1 MDPLSVEEQRLAE
14 EEAAMN
20 TRTWIKHKYEQER
33 RQKELDNIVETNVIS
48 QPAHYTYGIEPAE
61 FLESLGIAEDFYA
74 GNIIK
79 YVARYKQKNGK
90 EDIQKARQY
99 CKMLLDYLETQI

>member
-20 TRTWIKHKYEQER
+20 TRTWIKHQYEKER
-33 RQKELDNIVETNVIS
+33 RQKETNVIS

>member
-1 MDPLSVEEQRLAE
+1 MDTLSEEEQRLAE

-20 TRTWIKHKYEQER
+20 TRTWIKYKYEQER
-33 RQKELDNIVETNVIS
+33 KKTNTIS
-48 QPAHYTYGIEPAE
+48 QPKHYTYGIEPAE

-99 CKMLLDYLETQI
+99 CKMLLDLLETQI

>member
-1 MDPLSVEEQRLAE
+1 MDTLSVEEQRLAE

-20 TRTWIKHKYEQER
+20 TRTWIKHQYEKER
-33 RQKELDNIVETNVIS
+33 RQKKLDQFAKTNVIS

-99 CKMLLDYLETQI
+99 CKMLLDHLETQI